1 LFHLALHRAMAAHAR
16 LIRVMERELAKESR
30 GASLRAIKLRQL
42 RTVLK
47 AAKLHFA
54 LLGTFFLDAG
64 ANKW

>member
-1 LFHLALHRAMAAHAR
+1 
-16 LIRVMERELAKESR
+16 MERELAKESR

>member
-1 LFHLALHRAMAAHAR
+1 
-16 LIRVMERELAKESR
+16 MERELAKESR

-54 LLGTFFLDAG
+54 LLGTS
-64 ANKW
+64 